1 MGELISKLGEYI
13 SSITSREYN
22 FLFLGIIIGAIIM
35 YVIKSSYRLRLIL
48 SKPAET
54 ILVAS
59 VTVIVF
65 LQIFNS
71 KLISSMSDLI
81 LNFLSTMAFS
91 WIITKYSVKNDYEN
105 KQKEVSALSYKH
117 STGIKNKLEL
127 TLSDLNKYINE
138 VDYEKLDDV
147 IRKYIPHGF
156 NTHNRSREKLLKETF
171 KIDLNNLKCKINNDR
186 AYKSVGT
193 LGGGNHFIEIDID
206 SKGIPYLTV
215 HTGSRN
221 LGKQIAE
228 YYQKEA
234 IKYCAIKYKNTVEG
248 TILLLKEQGLE
259 KEIYERIKDI
269 SKPTDDLCYLEN
281 NLMEDYLHDMHIAQ
295 KYAAAN
301 RVVILADILF
311 KYNNLNMNYNH
322 FITDIKCDVIECIHN
337 YIDIENKILRKG
349 AISSNENETVI
360 IPINMRDG
368 IILGKGKGNN
378 N

>member
-35 YVIKSSYRLRLIL
+35 YVVKSSYRLRLIL

-138 VDYEKLDDV
+138 SFQCSSGESCELKMKLENIKSQISYSYQDSIDNQNDWAVNISEELALYEDIVKLE
-147 IRKYIPHGF
+147 RKIE
-156 NTHNRSREKLLKETF
+156 EKEDELNF
-171 KIDLNNLKCKINNDR
+171 KTTNGENINN
-186 AYKSVGT
+186 
-193 LGGGNHFIEIDID
+193 
-206 SKGIPYLTV
+206 
-215 HTGSRN
+215 
-221 LGKQIAE
+221 
-228 YYQKEA
+228 
-234 IKYCAIKYKNTVEG
+234 IKYDIKK
-248 TILLLKEQGLE
+248 LE
-259 KEIYERIKDI
+259 KEK
-269 SKPTDDLCYLEN
+269 KN
-281 NLMEDYLHDMHIAQ
+281 
-295 KYAAAN
+295 
-301 RVVILADILF
+301 
-311 KYNNLNMNYNH
+311 
-322 FITDIKCDVIECIHN
+322 
-337 YIDIENKILRKG
+337 IENSINPKVLHLIKV
-349 AISSNENETVI
+349 SKEENKLSEESLIRNRMSFGLSKRLKNKMVAE
-360 IPINMRDG
+360 
-368 IILGKGKGNN
+368 
-378 N
+378 

>member
-105 KQKEVSALSYKH
+105 KQKEVSSLSYKH
-117 STGIKNKLEL
+117 STVIKNKLEL

-138 VDYEKLDDV
+138 SFQCSSGESCELKMKLENIKSQISYSYQDSIDNQNDWAVNISEELALYEDIVKLE
-147 IRKYIPHGF
+147 RKIE
-156 NTHNRSREKLLKETF
+156 EKEDELNF
-171 KIDLNNLKCKINNDR
+171 KTTNGENINN
-186 AYKSVGT
+186 
-193 LGGGNHFIEIDID
+193 
-206 SKGIPYLTV
+206 
-215 HTGSRN
+215 
-221 LGKQIAE
+221 
-228 YYQKEA
+228 
-234 IKYCAIKYKNTVEG
+234 IKYDIKK
-248 TILLLKEQGLE
+248 LE
-259 KEIYERIKDI
+259 KEK
-269 SKPTDDLCYLEN
+269 KN
-281 NLMEDYLHDMHIAQ
+281 
-295 KYAAAN
+295 
-301 RVVILADILF
+301 
-311 KYNNLNMNYNH
+311 
-322 FITDIKCDVIECIHN
+322 
-337 YIDIENKILRKG
+337 IENSINPKVLHLIKVSKEENKLSEESLIRNRM
-349 AISSNENETVI
+349 SSGLSKRLKNKMVAE
-360 IPINMRDG
+360 
-368 IILGKGKGNN
+368 
-378 N
+378 